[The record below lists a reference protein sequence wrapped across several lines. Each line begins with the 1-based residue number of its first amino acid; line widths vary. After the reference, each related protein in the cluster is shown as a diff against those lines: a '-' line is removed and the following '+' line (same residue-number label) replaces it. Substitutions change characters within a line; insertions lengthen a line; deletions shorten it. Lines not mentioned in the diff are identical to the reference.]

1 MYAQRTPRAGKAGK
15 TTAGT
20 SERAGQAAEKKR
32 RGKTAEELAKI
43 QEDNE
48 AMQHAAVERARAFKV
63 ERKQLLAELARKNK
77 IAAAQHAWCS
87 RQ

>member
-20 SERAGQAAEKKR
+20 SDRAGQAAEKKQ

-43 QEDNE
+43 QQDNE
-48 AMQHAAVERARAFKV
+48 AMQHAAAERARAFKA
-63 ERKQLLAELARKNK
+63 EQKQKLLELARKNK
-77 IAAAQHAWCS
+77 IVSAQHAWCA